1 MNLHRYA
8 QSTDE
13 ASFSVA
19 EISEYILISAYFP
32 RLTPRSLDYKNSVI
46 SQRPEIFDFK
56 LVVIRIG
63 ALSYQKRDVK
73 NIFHRMIN

>member
-19 EISEYILISAYFP
+19 EISEYILISAYF
-32 RLTPRSLDYKNSVI
+32 LTPRSLDYKNSVI
-46 SQRPEIFDFK
+46 SQRPEISDFK
-56 LVVIRIG
+56 LVIRIG